1 MNIENSIAFVT
12 GANRGIGLAFVEG
25 LLAGGA
31 RKIYAA
37 VRDPAAIA
45 ALADLDPG
53 RVVPVP
59 LDVTKLDMVRA
70 AAASHSDVTLLVNN
84 AGIAKFAGL
93 VADGHGDA
101 ARDEMETNYFG
112 ALNMIRAF
120 APVLASNGGGAII
133 NMASIAS
140 LVNFPVL
147 GSYSASKAA
156 VHSMVQGVRSELAIQ
171 GTHVL
176 GVYPGPVDT
185 RMAEPFPME
194 KTSPADVVNDIFEAL
209 EEGLEDV
216 FPDKTARELHAGLLG
231 DPKAVEK
238 QVGEMMPQ

>member
-1 MNIENSIAFVT
+1 MNIENSVALVT

-25 LLAGGA
+25 LLAAGA
-31 RKIYAA
+31 SKVYAA
-37 VRDPAAIA
+37 VRDPASVS
-45 ALADLDPG
+45 ALADIDPA

-59 LDVTKLDMVRA
+59 LDVTNLDMVK
-70 AAASHSDVTLLVNN
+70 AAASRDDVTLLINN
-84 AGIAKFAGL
+84 AGVAKFAGL
-93 VADGHGDA
+93 IADGYGDA

-112 ALNMIRAF
+112 SLNMIRAF
-120 APVLASNGGGAII
+120 APVLAANGGGAIV

-156 VHSMVQGVRSELAIQ
+156 VHSMVQGVRAELAGQ

-185 RMAEPFPME
+185 RMAEPFPLE
-194 KTSPADVVNDIFEAL
+194 KASTSEVVNIILDGI

-216 FPDKTARELHAGLLG
+216 YPDQMANQLHTGLLG
-231 DPKAVEK
+231 DPKAIEK
-238 QVGEMMPQ
+238 EIGTMLPG